1 MIAHVNGD
9 GRFFGYEYRDGVTPM
24 NRRGSRG
31 GTVNLSPSGR
41 ARWQAENNAGRD
53 FRLPQQPC

>member
-1 MIAHVNGD
+1 MRILVGGAGALGGYYG
-9 GRFFGYEYRDGVTPM
+9 GRLAEAGKDVT
-24 NRRGSRG
+24 

-41 ARWQAENNAGRD
+41 ARWQAEDDAGRD